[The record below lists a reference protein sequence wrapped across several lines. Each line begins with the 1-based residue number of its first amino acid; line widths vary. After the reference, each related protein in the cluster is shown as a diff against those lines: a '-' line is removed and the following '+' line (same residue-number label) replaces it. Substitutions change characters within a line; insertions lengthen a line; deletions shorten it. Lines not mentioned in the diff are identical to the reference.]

1 MRIKQKWLLHFYVNL
16 SIVSSSSYLVFCFQ
30 RTGTRRRYQDDGISD
45 DEIEGK
51 RSFDL
56 EEKLQSDR
64 YNSDLVKIMDG
75 KDFTLEYI
83 QREGLRDPIIFKKAD
98 GLGIKMPDPDFSVS
112 DVKLFV
118 GSRRMVD
125 VMDVNTQKGIEMS
138 MGQWRRYYETPPS
151 EREKLYNVISLEF
164 SHTKLE
170 HLVKRPTSVDMIDW
184 VDNMWPRHLKE
195 RQRDSTNAIIE
206 MQYPKVQ
213 KYCLMSVEGCF
224 TDFHIDFGGTSVW
237 YHILRG
243 TKVFW
248 LIPPTPQNLELYE
261 NWVLSGKQG
270 DIFLGDKATMCQRI
284 ELKQG
289 YTFMIPSGW
298 IHAVY
303 TPMDTLV
310 FGGNFLHSFNIP
322 MQLNIYNIEDRTRV
336 PAKFRY
342 PFYFEMCWYVL
353 ERYLYCLTNTSHLTP
368 EFQKHSLGIGQCTNH
383 KCKEDVIKQGGFN
396 GQEENVVEEEE
407 QMVKEEPEEEA
418 ASPARPGVKVHL
430 TPLELEGLW
439 ELLLKLEELPA
450 HKKCVP
456 AGIRNAPALLSDIR
470 KLLEEHAND
479 NPKLSYTGKPIVK
492 WPKRVVPR
500 PVKPSSSISALR
512 RRRVRCKRCEACLRT
527 ECGDCNYCRDMRKFG
542 GPGRLKKS
550 CVLRQCL
557 APALPL
563 TAVCATCKEG
573 YQESIDSESVQTLM
587 ECSECAQI
595 THPECIKVPGEG
607 IINKDLPSCWECPKC
622 VQGKKIEVCFL
633 ETFTRSSVS
642 LSPKLL
648 RQRSLERGSV
658 VRAGPGR
665 SISRGRGMSSCR
677 GRGVRLRGGGRGGG
691 LRERMEMEV
700 ERDDSVEEEQ
710 EDRKENGQYNGKE
723 NRPQKRG
730 GKTGEDENG
739 ESHRNG
745 ESEGS
750 SEGGE
755 ATPSDTSMVLN
766 DDVGGQG
773 SCVTV
778 TLQPSRGRRDPSAIV
793 PKLEAN
799 LSPRSLPQNHK
810 ALLHPPLRNGAPRS
824 DSPHLPADRLHV
836 NKSHALSSSPHTLT
850 RSASKHSHMVRSLR
864 SNFKDSPHRLTRE
877 RIGKKTRLEKAK
889 SSDSCPSSTLRPSA
903 EQNGGNEPGWERE
916 VWVSVFRYLTRAE
929 LCVCMALT
937 RLWNRAK
944 VCVGC
949 DKRLWTRISLSRCRS
964 ISPQALTGIIKRQP
978 VTLDLSWANI
988 SKKQLSWLINRLPG
1002 LKDLV
1007 LSGCNWASV
1016 SALSS
1021 PSCPLLR
1028 SLDLSCADGVKDVSL
1043 FIHENRIG
1051 EIYDNRSQM
1060 KNMQCLWLCGL
1071 EVTEATLRLIIR
1083 HMPLLT
1089 RLELSHCPI
1098 TDGALNLL
1106 SAVGSSTRNTLTH
1119 LNLAGCSRLT
1129 DRCLVYLRRL
1139 SCLSVLDLRGCKGV
1153 SRQACESFISEL
1165 SVNALYCLS
1174 DDKLIQ
1180 RIS

>member
-368 EFQKHSLGIGQCTNH
+368 EFQKHSLGIGQWL
-383 KCKEDVIKQGGFN
+383 KKEDVIKQGGFN

-622 VQGKKIEVCFL
+622 VQGKKIE
-633 ETFTRSSVS
+633 
-642 LSPKLL
+642 
-648 RQRSLERGSV
+648 RSLERGSV

-929 LCVCMALT
+929 L
-937 RLWNRAK
+937 AK

-1028 SLDLSCADGVKDVSL
+1028 SLDLSCADGNPKTAQL
-1043 FIHENRIG
+1043 
-1051 EIYDNRSQM
+1051 DNRSQM

>member
-1 MRIKQKWLLHFYVNL
+1 
-16 SIVSSSSYLVFCFQ
+16 VFCFQ
-30 RTGTRRRYQDDGISD
+30 RTGTRRRYQDDSISD

-51 RSFDL
+51 RSFDVD
-56 EEKLQSDR
+56 EKLQSDR

-125 VMDVNTQKGIEMS
+125 VMDVTTQKGIEMS

-195 RQRDSTNAIIE
+195 RQRDSTNAIID

-213 KYCLMSVEGCF
+213 KYCLMSVERCF

-243 TKVFW
+243 RKVFW

-336 PAKFRY
+336 PTKFRY

-368 EFQKHSLGIGQCTNH
+368 EFQKHSLGIG
-383 KCKEDVIKQGGFN
+383 GFN
-396 GQEENVVEEEE
+396 SDAENVEKEEET
-407 QMVKEEPEEEA
+407 VKEEPEEEA

-439 ELLLKLEELPA
+439 ELLHRLEELPA

-456 AGIRNAPALLSDIR
+456 SGIRNAPALLSDIR

-492 WPKRVVPR
+492 WPKRVAPVLPPVPR

-563 TAVCATCKEG
+563 TAVCAICKEG
-573 YQESIDSESVQTLM
+573 YQESEDSKSVQTLM

-622 VQGKKIEVCFL
+622 VQGKNIEVCFL
-633 ETFTRSSVS
+633 S
-642 LSPKLL
+642 LLCTLWLHLFDQKYCTNDY
-648 RQRSLERGSV
+648 
-658 VRAGPGR
+658 
-665 SISRGRGMSSCR
+665 IF
-677 GRGVRLRGGGRGGG
+677 
-691 LRERMEMEV
+691 
-700 ERDDSVEEEQ
+700 
-710 EDRKENGQYNGKE
+710 QYKI
-723 NRPQKRG
+723 
-730 GKTGEDENG
+730 T
-739 ESHRNG
+739 
-745 ESEGS
+745 
-750 SEGGE
+750 
-755 ATPSDTSMVLN
+755 AFFLPSDTSVVLS
-766 DDVGGQG
+766 DDVRGQG

-799 LSPRSLPQNHK
+799 LSSRSLPQNHK
-810 ALLHPPLRNGAPRS
+810 ALLRPPLRNGAPRS
-824 DSPHLPADRLHV
+824 DGPHSPADRLHV
-836 NKSHALSSSPHTLT
+836 NKSLALSSSPHTLT

-864 SNFKDSPHRLTRE
+864 SNLKESPHRLPRE
-877 RIGKKTRLEKAK
+877 RIGKKTRSEKAK
-889 SSDSCPSSTLRPSA
+889 SSDSCPSSTLRHSA

-929 LCVCMALT
+929 LCICMAVCKSWRPLKLHVMLT
-937 RLWNRAK
+937 TGSLYVYLITILGKWLALFQVYLSRLWNRAK
-944 VCVGC
+944 MGC

-978 VTLDLSWANI
+978 VTLDLSWAKI

-1028 SLDLSCADGVKDVSL
+1028 SLDLSWADGVKDAQIREL
-1043 FIHENRIG
+1043 LNPPG
-1051 EIYDNRSQM
+1051 NPKTTQLDNRSQM

-1139 SCLSVLDLRGCKGV
+1139 SCLSVLDLGGCKGV